1 MRSID
6 STGDISNDLDGP

>member
-6 STGDISNDLDGP
+6 RDMSNDLDGP